1 LDSKTRSEI
10 DEFST
15 SGFIGVK
22 KDGEDITLVVP
33 DSKNV
38 ISSVTSDSCLDI
50 SKSFGW
56 KVERRS
62 VSLAYQ
68 FLDHKLT
75 SQIKYEELPEFNEV
89 LAAGTAAAL
98 VPIKSITRNTRNET
112 FSYIPADSEE
122 PGPICIKLLTT
133 LKGIQAGKIK
143 DTFGWN
149 SKVEEVDIKKYTTGE
164 TTNGVNGKSVDA
176 LP

>member
-1 LDSKTRSEI
+1 MENGTPLCMSA
-10 DEFST
+10 
-15 SGFIGVK
+15 
-22 KDGEDITLVVP
+22 P
-33 DSKNV
+33 V
-38 ISSVTSDSCLDI
+38 IS
-50 SKSFGW
+50 
-56 KVERRS
+56 RS
-62 VSLAYQ
+62 Q
-68 FLDHKLT
+68 LT
-75 SQIKYEELPEFNEV
+75 FQIKYEELPSFSEV

-98 VPIKSITRNTRNET
+98 VPIQSITRNSRNET

-133 LKGIQAGKIK
+133 LKGVQAGKIK

-149 SKVEEVDIKKYTTGE
+149 SKVEQVDVKKYTPGE